1 MNKKVLVVVL
11 VVIAAVIL
19 GLSLFSKEEVNIDDL
34 NLDARPEGL
43 KIEVSKKGLSQK
55 VVADLK
61 QVQQAKLKSEAA
73 KIKEKVE
80 VEKSVESIDDIS
92 SYSER
97 LKQAYQKDADTFLK
111 EVEELEFTFK
121 VVNAWKKKQG
131 VALLPFEKLNPKTVF
146 TISLVTD
153 SEMGEVNNKS
163 LTEFEFSTKD
173 VSVIRYF
180 STSKDFTLL
189 NDQGRLTKEEVTL
202 ERLKTIYANNE
213 DIITTPKGEIIGVPA
228 PMDPNEVLPETN
240 TEN

>member
-1 MNKKVLVVVL
+1 M
-11 VVIAAVIL
+11 
-19 GLSLFSKEEVNIDDL
+19 
-34 NLDARPEGL
+34 L
-43 KIEVSKKGLSQK
+43 KDV
-55 VVADLK
+55 
-61 QVQQAKLKSEAA
+61 
-73 KIKEKVE
+73 
-80 VEKSVESIDDIS
+80 
-92 SYSER
+92 
-97 LKQAYQKDADTFLK
+97 
-111 EVEELEFTFK
+111 
-121 VVNAWKKKQG
+121 
-131 VALLPFEKLNPKTVF
+131 
-146 TISLVTD
+146 
-153 SEMGEVNNKS
+153 MGEVNNKS